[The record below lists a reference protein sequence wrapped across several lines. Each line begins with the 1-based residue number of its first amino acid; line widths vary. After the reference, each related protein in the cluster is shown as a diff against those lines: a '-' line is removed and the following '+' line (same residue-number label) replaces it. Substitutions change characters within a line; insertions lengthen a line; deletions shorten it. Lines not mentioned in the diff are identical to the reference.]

1 MHQETDPKM
10 PDNYMNK
17 NTKKT
22 LLIIAIIFAVVLI
35 FMVLLLRLF
44 DTQYNLKT
52 GISHYMNAIDDE
64 HQEKEYIGSLDGYK
78 VYLEGLSKEDCYYQD
93 IYANSISLTDAIAN
107 QMISIDDMIKKAW
120 EQEEK
125 DSCIIYKFENYQI
138 VVGDEE
144 CTIGALK

>member
-1 MHQETDPKM
+1 M

-35 FMVLLLRLF
+35 FMLLLLRLF

-52 GISHYMNAIDDE
+52 GISHYMNAIYDE

-78 VYLEGLSKEDCYYQD
+78 VYPEGLSKEDCYYQD

-144 CTIGALK
+144 FTIGALK

>member
-22 LLIIAIIFAVVLI
+22 LMIIAIIFAVVLI

-52 GISHYMNAIDDE
+52 GISHYMNAIYDE

-78 VYLEGLSKEDCYYQD
+78 DYLEGLSKEDCYYQD

>member
-35 FMVLLLRLF
+35 FMLLLLRLF

-52 GISHYMNAIDDE
+52 GISHYMNAIYDE

-78 VYLEGLSKEDCYYQD
+78 VYLEGLSKEGCYYQD

>member
-35 FMVLLLRLF
+35 FMLLLLRLF

-52 GISHYMNAIDDE
+52 GISHYMNAIYDE
-64 HQEKEYIGSLDGYK
+64 HQEKEYIGSLDGY
-78 VYLEGLSKEDCYYQD
+78 Y
-93 IYANSISLTDAIAN
+93 ITDGKAIK
-107 QMISIDDMIKKAW
+107 IKC
-120 EQEEK
+120 EK
-125 DSCIIYKFENYQI
+125 QSRRDQTIYKDLDGNEIKVNDGNTFIQI
-138 VVGDEE
+138 VPIDANI
-144 CTIGALK
+144 TIE

>member
-35 FMVLLLRLF
+35 FMVLVLRLF

-52 GISHYMNAIDDE
+52 GISHYMNAIYDE

-78 VYLEGLSKEDCYYQD
+78 VYLEGLSKEGCYYQD

>member
-35 FMVLLLRLF
+35 FMVLVLRLF

-52 GISHYMNAIDDE
+52 GISHYMNAIYDE

-93 IYANSISLTDAIAN
+93 IYANSISLTDAIV
-107 QMISIDDMIKKAW
+107 DDMIKKAW

>member
-22 LLIIAIIFAVVLI
+22 LMIIAIFFAVVLI
-35 FMVLLLRLF
+35 FMALLLRLF

-52 GISHYMNAIDDE
+52 GISHYMNAIYDE

-78 VYLEGLSKEDCYYQD
+78 VYLEGLSKEGCYYQD
-93 IYANSISLTDAIAN
+93 IYANSISLTDVIAN
-107 QMISIDDMIKKAW
+107 QMISIDDMINKAW

-144 CTIGALK
+144 FTIGALK